1 MAGMLE
7 NTLAVLNGVLG
18 DYLARTDNG
27 LATEIEVFGSTSGHR
42 PLPLERGTWQS
53 AVGAT
58 PAKVLVLAH
67 GLMCTESVWRMPDGS
82 DYGTRLAADF
92 GYLPLYVRYNTGLPI
107 AESGE
112 HLDRVLGRLV
122 ASYPRPIEEIAFI
135 GHSMGGLI
143 MRSACHAACLGDD
156 PSGSAGPVP
165 TSAWLPKVHRAI
177 YIGTPHL
184 GSPLE
189 RVGRVVTKILRAV
202 PDPYTRLVAEIA
214 DLRSRGIK
222 DLGDG
227 LHDTHHPIPLLPE
240 IEHYLVAASLS
251 DDPWLASLFG
261 DSLVPVASAT
271 NGAHHPMGA
280 ALPPDHVKVM
290 PGASHMA
297 IAHDPAVYEHI
308 KTWCGGT
315 S

>member
-27 LATEIEVFGSTSGHR
+27 LATEIEVFASTSGDR
-42 PLPLERGTWQS
+42 PLRLERGSWQS
-53 AVGAT
+53 AVGET
-58 PAKVLVLAH
+58 PAKIVVLAH
-67 GLMCTESVWRMPDGS
+67 GLMCTESVWRMRDGS
-82 DYGTRLAADF
+82 DYGTRLATDL
-92 GYLPLYVRYNTGLPI
+92 GYLPLYLRYNTGLPI
-107 AESGE
+107 AEGGE
-112 HLDRVLGRLV
+112 HLDRVLDRV
-122 ASYPRPIEEIAFI
+122 AASYPRAIEEIAFI

-143 MRSACHAACLGDD
+143 MRSACHAACLGE
-156 PSGSAGPVP
+156 SK
-165 TSAWLPKVHRAI
+165 WLPKVHRAI
-177 YIGTPHL
+177 YLGTPHL

-189 RVGRVVTKILRAV
+189 RVGRVVTKVLRAV
-202 PDPYTRLVAEIA
+202 PDPYTRMVAEIA

-227 LHDTHHPIPLLPE
+227 LNDAHHPVPLLPE

-280 ALPPDHVKVM
+280 ALPPDHVKLM
-290 PGASHMA
+290 PGANHMA
-297 IAHDPAVYEHI
+297 IARDPAVYRFI
-308 KTWCGGT
+308 QTWCGGT